1 MLKLIDLS
9 NRNSSRIKKK
19 LWEDL
24 LGFASTFRM
33 TTKIVYQ
40 LVLLFNFH

>member
-1 MLKLIDLS
+1 MLKLIDLF
-9 NRNSSRIKKK
+9 NRNSSRIKKR

-24 LGFASTFRM
+24 LGFASTFLI
-33 TTKIVYQ
+33 TTKILCQ